1 MTGVVLVRL
10 VRGALGLAYWHTL
23 FSVLQLLCSTV
34 PRYPPLPLELPPWN
48 HGLLP
53 LVLVL
58 LVLVLVL
65 VRVRCLMLSL
75 ENVWVVQSCCPGC

>member
-10 VRGALGLAYWHTL
+10 VRGALGLAYWHIL
-23 FSVLQLLCSTV
+23 FSALPFLCSTV
-34 PRYPPLPLELPPWN
+34 PRYPQLPLELPPWK

-58 LVLVLVL
+58 LGLVLVL
-65 VRVRCLMLSL
+65 VRGRCLMLSL
-75 ENVWVVQSCCPGC
+75 ENDEVVQSCWRCC